1 MSGGGDLGVYV
12 HVPFCERV
20 CPYCDF
26 AVVAA
31 GRGPLGAA
39 QEQRYLAALLR
50 ELQGR
55 RGACAGRSLATIY
68 LGGGTPSL
76 LRPETLARIIAALR
90 AAFPGEPGEI
100 TLELNPGTL
109 ECGRL
114 PGFRAAGVSR
124 LSIGVQ
130 SFDAAVLRRLGRAH
144 PAADCHRTLRAA
156 RAAGFRHLSLDLI
169 FGAPGQTLADVLRDA
184 EAALAHGPEHIS
196 TYALTVEP
204 GTPLARAV
212 AEGRVLL
219 PGDDA
224 CAEMMF
230 ALARR
235 LEAAGLRRYELSS
248 FARPGCESRHN
259 RRYWRRQPVLGLGP
273 GAHSSEPPGPGAPYG
288 ARSANERSLSAWL
301 ARIESAPAGA
311 GAAEAAS
318 AAAGNESAAAA
329 RAGAVEAASA
339 AGRAAAG
346 GALCPPVRE
355 VPDGPTAR
363 GEAVFL
369 ALRQREGLAAADFA
383 AEFGAPPRRW
393 FAAAVDELVSGGL
406 LAESPGGDLRLTPRA
421 WPLADGVFAHFVAAP
436 H

>member
-1 MSGGGDLGVYV
+1 MSGGRGDLGIYV

-39 QEQRYLAALLR
+39 REARYLAALLR

-55 RGACAGRSLATIY
+55 RAAYAGRSLATIY

-90 AAFPGEPGEI
+90 AAFPGAPGEI

-109 ECGRL
+109 ECERL
-114 PGFRAAGVSR
+114 PGFRAAGVNR

-130 SFDAAVLRRLGRAH
+130 SFGAAVLRRLGRAH
-144 PAADCHRTLRAA
+144 PVADCHRTLRAA
-156 RAAGFRHLSLDLI
+156 RAAGFRRISLDLI
-169 FGAPGQTLADVLRDA
+169 FGAPGQNLAGVLRDA

-196 TYALTVEP
+196 AYALTVEP

-212 AEGRVLL
+212 KEGRVQL

-224 CAEMMF
+224 CAEMMS
-230 ALARR
+230 ALAQR
-235 LEAAGLRRYELSS
+235 LEAGGLRRYELSS
-248 FARPGCESRHN
+248 FARPGGEALHN
-259 RRYWRRQPVLGLGP
+259 RRYWRRRPVLGIGP

-301 ARIESAPAGA
+301 ARIESAPAAEVEVADGA
-311 GAAEAAS
+311 GAAKS
-318 AAAGNESAAAA
+318 AGEGADGAAAA
-329 RAGAVEAASA
+329 AKAD
-339 AGRAAAG
+339 
-346 GALCPPVRE
+346 GALCPPLRE

-363 GEAVFL
+363 GEAAFL

-393 FAAAVDELVSGGL
+393 FAAAINELVSAGL

-421 WPLADGVFAHFVAAP
+421 WPLADSVFAHFVAAP

>member
-39 QEQRYLAALLR
+39 REARYLAALLR
-50 ELQGR
+50 ELEGR
-55 RGACAGRSLATIY
+55 RASCAGRSLATIY

-76 LRPETLARIIAALR
+76 LRPETLARLIAALR
-90 AAFPGEPGEI
+90 AAFPGEPAEV

-109 ECGRL
+109 ECERL

-130 SFDAAVLRRLGRAH
+130 SFGAAVLRRLGRAH

-156 RAAGFRHLSLDLI
+156 RAAGFRRVSLDLI
-169 FGAPGQTLADVLRDA
+169 FGAPGQNEADVLRDA

-196 TYALTVEP
+196 AYALTVEP

-212 AEGRVLL
+212 AEGRVRL

-224 CAEMMF
+224 CAGMMS
-230 ALARR
+230 ALAQR
-235 LEAAGLRRYELSS
+235 LEAAGLCRYELSS
-248 FARPGCESRHN
+248 FARPGCEARHN

-288 ARSANERSLSAWL
+288 ARSANERGLSAWL
-301 ARIESAPAGA
+301 ARIESAPA
-311 GAAEAAS
+311 
-318 AAAGNESAAAA
+318 
-329 RAGAVEAASA
+329 
-339 AGRAAAG
+339 AAAG
-346 GALCPPVRE
+346 GAGAAGAESAAARARAADGAGAAGGGLCPPVRE
-355 VPDGPTAR
+355 VLDGPTAR
-363 GEAVFL
+363 GEAAFL
-369 ALRQREGLAAADFA
+369 ALRQREGLAAAAFA

-393 FAAAVDELVSGGL
+393 FAAAIDELLSAGL

-421 WPLADGVFAHFVAAP
+421 WPLADSVFAHFVAAP
-436 H
+436 R

>member
-90 AAFPGEPGEI
+90 AAFPGAPGEI

-301 ARIESAPAGA
+301 ARMESAPARA
-311 GAAEAAS
+311 G
-318 AAAGNESAAAA
+318 AAGNESAAAA
-329 RAGAVEAASA
+329 RAGASAASA
-339 AGRAAAG
+339 AGRAAG

>member
-1 MSGGGDLGVYV
+1 MSGGPGDLGVYV

-26 AVVAA
+26 AVVAS

-39 QEQRYLAALLR
+39 REARYLAALLR

-55 RGACAGRSLATIY
+55 RAAYAGRRLETIY

-76 LRPETLARIIAALR
+76 LRPETLARAIAALR
-90 AAFPGEPGEI
+90 AAFPGEPGEV

-109 ECGRL
+109 ECERL
-114 PGFRAAGVSR
+114 PGFRAAGVNR

-130 SFDAAVLRRLGRAH
+130 SFGAAVLRRLGRAH
-144 PAADCHRTLRAA
+144 PVADCHRTLRAA
-156 RAAGFRHLSLDLI
+156 RAAGFRRISLDLI
-169 FGAPGQTLADVLRDA
+169 FGAPGQNLAGVLRDA

-196 TYALTVEP
+196 AYALTIEP
-204 GTPLARAV
+204 GTPLAQAV
-212 AEGRVLL
+212 AEGRVQL

-224 CAEMMF
+224 CAEMMS
-230 ALARR
+230 ALAQR
-235 LEAAGLRRYELSS
+235 LEAGGLRRYELSS
-248 FARPGCESRHN
+248 FARPGGESRHN
-259 RRYWRRQPVLGLGP
+259 RRYWRRQPVLGIGP

-301 ARIESAPAGA
+301 ARIESAPA
-311 GAAEAAS
+311 EAA
-318 AAAGNESAAAA
+318 AD
-329 RAGAVEAASA
+329 GA
-339 AGRAAAG
+339 
-346 GALCPPVRE
+346 GALCPPLRE

-363 GEAVFL
+363 GEAAFL
-369 ALRQREGLAAADFA
+369 ALRQREGLAAAAFA

-393 FAAAVDELVSGGL
+393 FAAAIDELVSGGL

-421 WPLADGVFAHFVAAP
+421 WPLADSVFAHFVAAP

>member
-39 QEQRYLAALLR
+39 REARYLAALLR
-50 ELQGR
+50 ELEGR
-55 RGACAGRSLATIY
+55 RASCAGRSLATIY

-76 LRPETLARIIAALR
+76 LRPETLARLIAALR
-90 AAFPGEPGEI
+90 AAFPGEPAEV

-109 ECGRL
+109 ECERL

-130 SFDAAVLRRLGRAH
+130 SFGAAVLRRLGRAH

-156 RAAGFRHLSLDLI
+156 RAAGFRRVSLDLI
-169 FGAPGQTLADVLRDA
+169 FGAPGQNEADVLRDA

-196 TYALTVEP
+196 AYALTVEP

-212 AEGRVLL
+212 AEGRVRL

-224 CAEMMF
+224 CAGMMS
-230 ALARR
+230 ALAQR

-248 FARPGCESRHN
+248 FARPGCEARHN

-288 ARSANERSLSAWL
+288 ARSANERGLSAWL
-301 ARIESAPAGA
+301 ARIESAPA
-311 GAAEAAS
+311 
-318 AAAGNESAAAA
+318 
-329 RAGAVEAASA
+329 
-339 AGRAAAG
+339 AG
-346 GALCPPVRE
+346 GGLCPPVRE
-355 VPDGPTAR
+355 VLDGPTAR
-363 GEAVFL
+363 GEAAFL
-369 ALRQREGLAAADFA
+369 ALRQREGLAAAAFA

-393 FAAAVDELVSGGL
+393 FAAAIDELLSAGL

-421 WPLADGVFAHFVAAP
+421 WPLADSVFAHFVAAP
-436 H
+436 R

>member
-1 MSGGGDLGVYV
+1 MSGGRGDLGVYV

-273 GAHSSEPPGPGAPYG
+273 GAHSSEQPGPGAPYG

-301 ARIESAPAGA
+301 TRIESAPASA
-311 GAAEAAS
+311 GS
-318 AAAGNESAAAA
+318 AAGNESAAEAA
-329 RAGAVEAASA
+329 AAGNESTGAVEAASA
-339 AGRAAAG
+339 AGRAAG

>member
-1 MSGGGDLGVYV
+1 MSGGQGDLGVYV

-26 AVVAA
+26 AVVAS

-39 QEQRYLAALLR
+39 REARYLAALLR

-55 RGACAGRSLATIY
+55 RAAYAGRSLATIY

-76 LRPETLARIIAALR
+76 LRPETLARAIAALR
-90 AAFPGEPGEI
+90 VAFPGEPGEV

-109 ECGRL
+109 ECERL
-114 PGFRAAGVSR
+114 PGFRAAGVNR

-130 SFDAAVLRRLGRAH
+130 SFGAAVLRRLGRAH
-144 PAADCHRTLRAA
+144 PVADCHRTLRAA
-156 RAAGFRHLSLDLI
+156 RAAGFRRISLDLI
-169 FGAPGQTLADVLRDA
+169 FGAPGQNLAGVLRDA

-196 TYALTVEP
+196 AYALTVEP

-212 AEGRVLL
+212 AEGRVQL

-224 CAEMMF
+224 CAEMMS
-230 ALARR
+230 ALAQR
-235 LEAAGLRRYELSS
+235 LEAGGLRRYELSS
-248 FARPGCESRHN
+248 FARPGSEARHN

-273 GAHSSEPPGPGAPYG
+273 GAHSSEPPSVSAPYG
-288 ARSANERSLSAWL
+288 ARSANERSLSDWL
-301 ARIESAPAGA
+301 ARIESAPAAAEAGGA
-311 GAAEAAS
+311 GAAAEAA
-318 AAAGNESAAAA
+318 E
-329 RAGAVEAASA
+329 
-339 AGRAAAG
+339 
-346 GALCPPVRE
+346 ALCPPLRE
-355 VPDGPTAR
+355 VPDGATAR
-363 GEAVFL
+363 GEAAFL

-393 FAAAVDELVSGGL
+393 FAAAIDELVAGGL

>member
-39 QEQRYLAALLR
+39 REARYLAALLR
-50 ELQGR
+50 ELEGR
-55 RGACAGRSLATIY
+55 RASCAGRSLETIY

-76 LRPETLARIIAALR
+76 LRPETLARVLAALR
-90 AAFPGEPGEI
+90 AAFPGEPAEV

-109 ECGRL
+109 ECERL

-130 SFDAAVLRRLGRAH
+130 SFGDAVLRRLGRAH

-156 RAAGFRHLSLDLI
+156 RAAGFRRISLDLI
-169 FGAPGQTLADVLRDA
+169 FGAPGQNEADVLRDA

-196 TYALTVEP
+196 AYALTVEP

-212 AEGRVLL
+212 AEGRVRL

-224 CAEMMF
+224 CAGMMS
-230 ALARR
+230 ALAQR

-248 FARPGCESRHN
+248 FARPGCEARHN

-288 ARSANERSLSAWL
+288 ARSANERGLSAWL
-301 ARIESAPAGA
+301 ARIESAPAAGAAGAESAAARARAGAADGAAGGA
-311 GAAEAAS
+311 GAA
-318 AAAGNESAAAA
+318 
-329 RAGAVEAASA
+329 
-339 AGRAAAG
+339 G
-346 GALCPPVRE
+346 GGLCPPVRE
-355 VPDGPTAR
+355 VLDGPTAR
-363 GEAVFL
+363 GEAAFL
-369 ALRQREGLAAADFA
+369 ALRQREGLAAAAFA

-393 FAAAVDELVSGGL
+393 FAAAIDELLSAGL

-421 WPLADGVFAHFVAAP
+421 WPLADSVFAHFVAAP
-436 H
+436 R

>member
-39 QEQRYLAALLR
+39 REARYLAALLR
-50 ELQGR
+50 ELEAR
-55 RGACAGRSLATIY
+55 RASCAGRSLATIY

-76 LRPETLARIIAALR
+76 LRPETLARLIAALR
-90 AAFPGEPGEI
+90 AAFPGEPAEV

-109 ECGRL
+109 ECERL

-130 SFDAAVLRRLGRAH
+130 SFGAAVLRRLGRAH

-156 RAAGFRHLSLDLI
+156 RAAGFRRVSLDLI
-169 FGAPGQTLADVLRDA
+169 FGAPGQNEADVLRDA
-184 EAALAHGPEHIS
+184 EAALVHGPEHIS
-196 TYALTVEP
+196 AYALTVEP

-212 AEGRVLL
+212 AEGRVRL

-224 CAEMMF
+224 CAGMMS
-230 ALARR
+230 ALAQR

-248 FARPGCESRHN
+248 FARPGCEARHN

-288 ARSANERSLSAWL
+288 ARSANERGLSAWL
-301 ARIESAPAGA
+301 ARIESAPAAGAESAAARARAGAADAESAAARARAGAADGA
-311 GAAEAAS
+311 GAA
-318 AAAGNESAAAA
+318 
-329 RAGAVEAASA
+329 
-339 AGRAAAG
+339 G
-346 GALCPPVRE
+346 GGLCPPVRE
-355 VPDGPTAR
+355 VLDGPTAR
-363 GEAVFL
+363 GEAAFL
-369 ALRQREGLAAADFA
+369 ALRQREGLAAAAFA

-393 FAAAVDELVSGGL
+393 FAAAIDELLSAGL

-421 WPLADGVFAHFVAAP
+421 WPLADSVFAHFVAAP
-436 H
+436 R